1 MTSHADAAKSPLYY
15 LVEDFVVGL
24 LSGAAFVALQVA
36 LGTSF
41 TWTLLGGLLWPGL
54 YFVGQRL
61 RRSRSG
67 KALENR
73 EPPAADDS

>member
-1 MTSHADAAKSPLYY
+1 MTSNADAAKSPLYY

-36 LGTSF
+36 LATSF
-41 TWTLLGGLLWPGL
+41 TWTLIGGLLWPGL
-54 YFVGQRL
+54 YFSGQRL

-67 KALENR
+67 KVLKNR
-73 EPPAADDS
+73 ESRAANNS